1 MRIRT
6 IKPEFWQHEVI
17 SRLSEFSR
25 LLALALL
32 NYSDDEGY
40 FNAHPSL
47 IRGNLFPFQDDSNNI
62 LGSLQDLSRVGYI
75 SITNSED
82 GREIGKIINFEKHQR
97 IDKPQKSKI
106 KPLTEDSTN
115 RLGLFVDDSKSR
127 PRGNREQGT
136 GNGTGNGTCGDEIVS
151 KIWEAYPKKVSKPPG
166 IKSIEK
172 ALKLIDG
179 QVLLKKVLEFADL
192 WKGEDMQYCPYP
204 ATWFNSCRFN
214 DPPETW
220 RNKGNPKAVNPNAC
234 TAAGKGW

>member
-1 MRIRT
+1 VGTFSHSKT
-6 IKPEFWQHEVI
+6 IPITFLEASKTFPAWGIFRSPIAKMVEKLEKSSI
-17 SRLSEFSR
+17 SRSTNELTNHKSLRLSR
-25 LLALALL
+25 L
-32 NYSDDEGY
+32 
-40 FNAHPSL
+40 
-47 IRGNLFPFQDDSNNI
+47 Q
-62 LGSLQDLSRVGYI
+62 
-75 SITNSED
+75 
-82 GREIGKIINFEKHQR
+82 KIPR
-97 IDKPQKSKI
+97 I
-106 KPLTEDSTN
+106 
-115 RLGLFVDDSKSR
+115 VDDSKSR